1 MSFDNRKHKSLAPEN
16 VMTDT
21 EYAFTINISDDNRYK
36 TIQRRVYN
44 YYSVMNT
51 LKHCSYQLCFEFSS
65 IGRLHA
71 HGLLKITNKME
82 FYSRDIPILVEH
94 FSFEIDTIGVA
105 KIEGGSSPTGDDAPS
120 HSEATDTGGREKWLK
135 YCNKNKADMDVF
147 MAAYNLQPLF
157 TNNYVAV
164 YMNKSRV
171 LSED

>member
-1 MSFDNRKHKSLAPEN
+1 
-16 VMTDT
+16 
-21 EYAFTINISDDNRYK
+21 
-36 TIQRRVYN
+36 
-44 YYSVMNT
+44 
-51 LKHCSYQLCFEFSS
+51 
-65 IGRLHA
+65 
-71 HGLLKITNKME
+71 ME